1 MLTNGVRL
9 IAYRA
14 KATGVYS
21 PQEFHLV
28 STNASTETAAT
39 SENLLPILEALGMCT
54 QVQFC
59 SWSKNKMF
67 SERLLAQNVRI
78 KSRHSEK

>member
-1 MLTNGVRL
+1 MPINVFCL

-59 SWSKNKMF
+59 SWAKSKMF
-67 SERLLAQNVRI
+67 SKRLAAQNFR
-78 KSRHSEK
+78 K